1 MERPPRR
8 SAQHEIFQHRKA
20 WHQLHVLKNGADAE
34 IEAFARRTNLD
45 QLSVHANRARIRLLQ
60 AREDADEG
68 RLSRA
73 ILAEQDMNLAG
84 EDVERDVVV
93 GDNAGK
99 PLGDAA

>member
-1 MERPPRR
+1 M
-8 SAQHEIFQHRKA
+8 
-20 WHQLHVLKNGADAE
+20 
-34 IEAFARRTNLD
+34 
-45 QLSVHANRARIRLLQ
+45 HANRARIRLLQ

-84 EDVERDVVV
+84 ENIERDIVV

-99 PLGDAA
+99 PLDDAA